1 MADEVKK
8 LEDEVKKLKAIN
20 KQLEQSLRYANGTDS
35 GLYDEIV
42 ESNEYLEDKIKQL
55 EDDLKEALQINSH

>member
-1 MADEVKK
+1 MTDEVKELK
-8 LEDEVKKLKAIN
+8 DEIKKLKALN
-20 KQLEQSLRYANGTDS
+20 KQLEQSLRYANGTDN

-55 EDDLKEALQINSH
+55 EDDLKEAHSH